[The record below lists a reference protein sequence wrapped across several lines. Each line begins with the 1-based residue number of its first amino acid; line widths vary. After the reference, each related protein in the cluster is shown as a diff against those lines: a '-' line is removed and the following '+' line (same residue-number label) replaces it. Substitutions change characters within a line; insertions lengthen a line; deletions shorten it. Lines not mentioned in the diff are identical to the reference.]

1 MTTITLNHVS
11 KRFPRA
17 TGSDLADI
25 VAVDDITLKI
35 QSGQVLALLGPSG
48 CGKSTL
54 LRMIAGIIAP
64 DEGQVLYDN
73 RPLDEVPLMDRG
85 IGMVFQEGALIPH
98 WEAGRSVGFFLELR
112 HREDEVP
119 ERIQRISSITGI
131 GLDSLLGRFP
141 RQLSGGE
148 KQRVA
153 IARALSRDLAV
164 LLFDE
169 PFANLDAKY
178 RAEARVELRR
188 LLNAYPVTTVYVTHD
203 QNEAVALSDRIGV
216 MREGKI
222 EQTGSYLQLRDN
234 PVNLFV
240 ATFIG
245 VPTINL
251 FPGKIEDQTWV
262 GENFGGYPIRG
273 DLDNGVKVTA
283 GIRPEH
289 VHLTANGT
297 YGVVDTVVPYYA
309 ERYQLIEVHL
319 AGESWT
325 LTAGLD
331 DPIEIGST
339 IQCELDPAGLMFFD
353 TRSGAR
359 IG

>member
-1 MTTITLNHVS
+1 MTTITLDHVS

-17 TGSDLADI
+17 TWAESGEI
-25 VAVDDITLKI
+25 VAVDNIALKI

-54 LRMIAGIIAP
+54 LRLVAGIISP
-64 DEGQVLYDN
+64 DSGRVLYDN
-73 RPLDEVPLMDRG
+73 RPLDEVPLMERG

-119 ERIQRISSITGI
+119 ERIRAVSAITGI
-131 GLDSLLGRFP
+131 GLNQLLGRFP

-148 KQRVA
+148 KQRVS
-153 IARALSRDLAV
+153 IARALSRDLSV

-203 QNEAVALSDRIGV
+203 QNEAVALSERIAV
-216 MREGKI
+216 MREGHI
-222 EQTGSYLQLRDN
+222 EQIGTYLQLRNN

-251 FPGKIEDQTWV
+251 FSGEIQDQHWV
-262 GENFGGYPIRG
+262 GENFGGFPIRG
-273 DLDNGVKVTA
+273 DLANGTKVTA
-283 GIRPEH
+283 GIRPEY
-289 VHLTANGT
+289 VHLAPGGT

-309 ERYQLIEVHL
+309 EHYQLVEVHL
-319 AGESWT
+319 AGESWS
-325 LTAGLD
+325 LTTSF
-331 DPIEIGST
+331 EQRVETGST
-339 IQCELDPAGLMFFD
+339 IQCALDSAGLMFFD